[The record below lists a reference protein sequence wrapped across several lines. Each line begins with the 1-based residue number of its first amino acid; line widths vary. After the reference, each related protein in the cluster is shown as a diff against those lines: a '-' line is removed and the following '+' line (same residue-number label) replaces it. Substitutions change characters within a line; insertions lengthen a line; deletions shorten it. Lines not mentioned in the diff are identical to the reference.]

1 MKKQVVQELM
11 LNVIDTLI
19 AIVNANIDNLDGETI
34 ARIAMICDTKRYPIE
49 TILSELNKEIQTHLL
64 WAFGSLKFYF
74 SFIFH
79 LCFPFIIKFIFI
91 QNLRIYYYEEV
102 TKKLVI
108 SQAQKNGDLEFQP
121 SVYLKLPFL
130 ISLLPSFYSIRNVKV
145 PGTTNLYNDI
155 KIVGLTK
162 LHNGN

>member
-64 WAFGSLKFYF
+64 WAFGPLKFYF

-102 TKKLVI
+102 TKKIGDFTSPKKWRLGVPAFCLSQITIPDIITSVI
-108 SQAQKNGDLEFQP
+108 LFHQKCESP
-121 SVYLKLPFL
+121 WY
-130 ISLLPSFYSIRNVKV
+130 
-145 PGTTNLYNDI
+145 
-155 KIVGLTK
+155 
-162 LHNGN
+162 H